1 MAFRGCSSLETILIP
16 NSVVQIGEGA
26 FAECESLSYINIPDK
41 LTKIPKSLFAYCS
54 SLATI
59 AIPDNV
65 KRICEEAFFKCS
77 SLSSISLPAS
87 VDLESRIFISCNSLS
102 SVTVTKG
109 TGIMRRWDFTEYIP
123 ETDCGDIEETA
134 SVLADIQ
141 PLETIIVSEGVKSL
155 SKFAFSYCKSLV
167 SVILPSSLEMID
179 TAVFEGCTALKSI
192 TMPMDVKVVRNIFE
206 GCESLSSFTIIKG
219 IEKHTNEVI
228 DSGNFSKDPITSAK
242 DGDEVFFDYDYYAY
256 YYKKASEPFSFSKK
270 KIKEEILMVVW

>member
-1 MAFRGCSSLETILIP
+1 MSNNWLQIL
-16 NSVVQIGEGA
+16 
-26 FAECESLSYINIPDK
+26 
-41 LTKIPKSLFAYCS
+41 
-54 SLATI
+54 
-59 AIPDNV
+59 
-65 KRICEEAFFKCS
+65 
-77 SLSSISLPAS
+77 
-87 VDLESRIFISCNSLS
+87 
-102 SVTVTKG
+102 
-109 TGIMRRWDFTEYIP
+109 TEYIP

-134 SVLADIQ
+134 SVLANIQ

-270 KIKEEILMVVW
+270 KNQGGDSNGCMVDMNIPLKEVVILDGVVSIKREFCFNQTELSTIVIPDSVTEIGADAFEGCISLKTIIASRKTFERFRTRFPKDAQLQEL